1 MENESDIS
9 TDYLDSELCRIL
21 EFIQH
26 ESDALPADKRRDF
39 IRDFQTLYN
48 NFVDEYETKL
58 AELKADVDG
67 LPSFVKDVNQKF
79 EAATKLTKTDDAFLI
94 FSTVLQIIRQIF
106 INKYKDRLD
115 DQEAADRNKWHKEEH
130 SNRQREY
137 YASIEEMRSNPVP
150 FDTVRKETDLHQSE
164 DNPRISGFNHRYKA
178 IGHDPILGLI
188 FGTANIMTNTLTM
201 TEGKLKIKSYHV
213 HTGQGFNGSSYYD
226 IDKMYKRAD
235 TLRIFSSITKR
246 IKTEEDGWKSL
257 RVALA
262 KEIVHLLTDVRTQKS
277 LPLPFISL
285 LSPKVSQILN
295 YAEIDTLTL
304 KIIGK
309 EAGLAALIN
318 YLIATLHEWCYDETK
333 DGDKELY
340 DVRTKKIIQY
350 SGELALA
357 STTLQT
363 AVKIYLGDLSSIKHF
378 DFGGSIITLCNT
390 WNTPM
395 KIAKIK
401 GEYLISNCCQYIGGN

>member
-1 MENESDIS
+1 MKNDSNIS
-9 TDYLDSELCRIL
+9 TEYLDEELCGIL
-21 EFIQH
+21 KFVQQK
-26 ESDALPADKRRDF
+26 SDSLPIDKRYDF
-39 IRDFQTLYN
+39 LRDFQALYN
-48 NFVDEYETKL
+48 NFVDEYEAKL
-58 AELKADVDG
+58 TELKTDVDS
-67 LPSFVKDVNQKF
+67 LPSFVRDVNQKF
-79 EAATKLTKTDDAFLI
+79 ETATKLTKTDDAFLI
-94 FSTVLQIIRQIF
+94 FATVLQIIRQVF
-106 INKYKDRLD
+106 INKYKERLD
-115 DQEAADRNKWHKEEH
+115 DQEAANKNRWHNEEH
-130 SNRQREY
+130 SNRHREY
-137 YASIEEMRSNPVP
+137 YATIEEMRSNPVP

-178 IGHDPILGLI
+178 IGHDPILGLV

-201 TEGKLKIKSYHV
+201 TEGKFKIKSYHV
-213 HTGQGFNGSSYYD
+213 HTGQGYNGSSYYD
-226 IDKMYKRAD
+226 VDKMYKRAD
-235 TLRIFSSITKR
+235 TLKIFSSITKR
-246 IKTEEDGWKSL
+246 IKTEEDGWKSV

-285 LSPKVSQILN
+285 LSPKASQILN

-318 YLIATLHEWCYDETK
+318 YLIATIHEWCYDETK

-340 DVRTKKIIQY
+340 DIRTQKIVQY

-357 STTLQT
+357 SSTLQT
-363 AVKIYLGDLSSIKHF
+363 AVRIYLGDISSIKYF

-401 GEYLISNCCQYIGGN
+401 GEYLISTCCQYIEGK